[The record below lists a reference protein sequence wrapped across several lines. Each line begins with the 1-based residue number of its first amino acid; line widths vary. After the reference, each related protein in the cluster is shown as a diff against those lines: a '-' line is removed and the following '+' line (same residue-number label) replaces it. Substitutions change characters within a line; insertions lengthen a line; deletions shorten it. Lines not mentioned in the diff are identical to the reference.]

1 MSIAPGGRWADCS
14 AVARGI
20 GAACAGALLVLLAA
34 VAQAQSAGVVE
45 AFGKDVD
52 AQVDRH
58 YRQLESL
65 YKDIHANPELAF
77 EEINTAKKLAR
88 ELRDLGFEVTEGL
101 GKTGVVGL
109 LREWRGADDPG
120 AYGARCVADGGE
132 DRSPLRKQG
141 QDYLLGQG
149 NARRAHVRP

>member
-1 MSIAPGGRWADCS
+1 MSITPRGQSADCG
-14 AVARGI
+14 AVAWGI
-20 GAACAGALLVLLAA
+20 GAACAGALFVLLAA

-45 AFGKDVD
+45 AFGKDID

-58 YRQLESL
+58 YGQVESL

-77 EEINTAKKLAR
+77 EEIITAKKLAR

-109 LREWRGADDPG
+109 LRNGAGPTILVRTEPVGIETQQRRRRGRIG
-120 AYGARCVADGGE
+120 R
-132 DRSPLRKQG
+132 
-141 QDYLLGQG
+141 
-149 NARRAHVRP
+149 ARRP